1 MGIRVKLLL
10 TFIICFGMM
19 AGIGLPLLQRSM
31 DESYD
36 AIERKELTAHMGRV
50 VQSIEA
56 GLESLKSQT
65 SDWAVWTEMYD
76 YAIKRNQAW
85 ADENIGAKA
94 MAPAKLSLVMVYDA
108 KGQLLLMTTRDDQGA
123 QLALPDLLT
132 SPYAALFTAAP
143 LSRETHCG
151 LIKTDAGMMLT
162 CWARLARSDTTGDF
176 VGTVVMGRLL
186 DQAFLTK
193 LREQTKLAFDVQEG
207 KSMPPGLQRWTAVLQ
222 KGSIGQNDFW
232 SSNEPG
238 IYHMAYPL
246 QDLLGKEIGLLTLD
260 ISRDLHEQGQKLYQ
274 DVRRQFVWIALG
286 TAILL
291 GFSVHFLVVR
301 RVRVLT
307 NQLVA
312 VAKDATWE
320 TRIKVKG
327 SDELGIL
334 SASVNTLLGLIEY
347 QVDELKFL
355 TLTDTL
361 TGLPNRR
368 EFDARVAAEFARKQ
382 RYKQPLALLM
392 LDVDYF
398 KRYNDR
404 YGHPAGDE
412 VLQALARVLTSVVS
426 RSSDLAARIGG
437 EEFAV
442 LLPDTGIDGALALA
456 ERIRLALKE
465 RNLPHAD
472 SSVAPYLTVSIG
484 VAIAGTE
491 TLDAFISRADRALYQ
506 AKNAGRDRAVFSDT

>member
-19 AGIGLPLLQRSM
+19 AGIGLPLLQRRM

-85 ADENIGAKA
+85 ADENIGANA
-94 MAPAKLSLVMVYDA
+94 MAPAKLSLVMVFGA

-123 QLALPDLLT
+123 PLPLSGLLT
-132 SPYAALFTAAP
+132 SPYATLFTAAP
-143 LSRETHCG
+143 LTRETHCG

-260 ISRDLHEQGQKLYQ
+260 ISRDLHEQGQKLYR

-291 GFSVHFLVVR
+291 VR

-404 YGHPAGDE
+404 YGHPAGDD

-426 RSSDLAARIGG
+426 RSGDLAARIGG

-442 LLPDTGIDGALALA
+442 LLPDTDIKGAMALA
-456 ERIRLALKE
+456 ERIRLTLHE

-491 TLDAFISRADRALYQ
+491 ALDAFISRADRALYQ
-506 AKNAGRDRAVFSDT
+506 AKNAGRDRAVFVDA